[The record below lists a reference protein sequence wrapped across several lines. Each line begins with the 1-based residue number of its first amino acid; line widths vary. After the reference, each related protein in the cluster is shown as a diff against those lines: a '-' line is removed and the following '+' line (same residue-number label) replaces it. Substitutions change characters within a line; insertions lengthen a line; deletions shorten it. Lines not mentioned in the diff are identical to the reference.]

1 MSADGAILST
11 EDLTKTFGGLV
22 AVDNVS
28 IDIEGGEITG
38 LIGPNGAGKSTLF
51 NLMTGFLTPDSGT
64 VRFNDQDITDRR
76 PPERAKT
83 GLIRTFQITR
93 ELSGMTVMNNMLL
106 AAQDNPGERVLP
118 TLVKWGDVKTYE
130 NGQRERAEEL
140 LEYLDLTPLKEEYA
154 GNLSGGQRKLLELG
168 RALMSDPDVMLLDEP
183 MAGVNPDLTDH
194 LLEQIEALRAEEGKT
209 FLIVEH
215 DIETIMNISDTVI
228 GMHNGEILARGTPS
242 EVRQNEEMIEAYLG
256 GEV

>member
-1 MSADGAILST
+1 MSGSGPILET
-11 EDLTKTFGGLV
+11 DDITKSFGGLV

-28 IDIEGGEITG
+28 VSVKQGEITG

-51 NLMTGFLTPDSGT
+51 NLMSGFLNPDGGSVTLRGEDVT
-64 VRFNDQDITDRR
+64 ELR
-76 PPERAKT
+76 PDERAQR

-106 AAQDNPGERVLP
+106 AAQDNPGERILP
-118 TLVKWGDVKTYE
+118 LLTQVGTVRETE
-130 NGQRERAEEL
+130 NEQRERAEEL
-140 LEYLDLTPLKEEYA
+140 LKYLELWDLRDEYA

-168 RALMSDPDVMLLDEP
+168 RSLMSDPDVLLLDEP

-194 LLEQIEALRAEEGKT
+194 LLDRIMELRDEENRT

-215 DIETIMNISDTVI
+215 DIDTIMSISDTVI
-228 GMHNGEILARGTPS
+228 GMHNGEVLVQGEPAVVQQDERLL
-242 EVRQNEEMIEAYLG
+242 EAYLG
-256 GEV
+256 GKV

>member
-1 MSADGAILST
+1 MSDSVPILET
-11 EDLTKTFGGLV
+11 ENVTRSFGGLV

-28 IDIEGGEITG
+28 VSLRQGEITG

-51 NLMTGFLTPDSGT
+51 NLVSGFLDPDDGT
-64 VRFNDQDITDRR
+64 VMLKGQDVTELR
-76 PPERAKT
+76 PDERAER

-106 AAQDNPGERVLP
+106 AAQDNPGERIVPLL
-118 TLVKWGDVKTYE
+118 TKLGAAREYE
-130 NGQRERAEEL
+130 NEQRERAEEL
-140 LEYLDLTPLKEEYA
+140 LKYLELWELRDEYA
-154 GNLSGGQRKLLELG
+154 CNLSGGQRKLLELG
-168 RALMSDPDVMLLDEP
+168 RSLMSDPDVLLLDEP

-194 LLEQIEALRAEEGKT
+194 LLDRIMELRDEENRT

-215 DIETIMNISDTVI
+215 DIDTIMSISDTVI
-228 GMHNGEILARGTPS
+228 GMHNGQVLVQGEP
-242 EVRQNEEMIEAYLG
+242 EVVQQDEQLLEAYLG

>member
-1 MSADGAILST
+1 MSDGGSILAT
-11 EDLTKTFGGLV
+11 EGVTKSFGGLV
-22 AVDNVS
+22 AVNDVSVS
-28 IDIEGGEITG
+28 IEKGEITG

-51 NLMTGFLTPDSGT
+51 DLMSGFLDPDDGT
-64 VRFNDQDITDRR
+64 VTLKGEDVTGLR
-76 PPERAKT
+76 PDERAER

-106 AAQDNPGERVLP
+106 AAQENPGERIVPL
-118 TLVKWGDVKTYE
+118 LFRLGNVKEYEGD
-130 NGQRERAEEL
+130 QRERAEDLLKYLEL
-140 LEYLDLTPLKEEYA
+140 WELRDEYA

-168 RALMSDPDVMLLDEP
+168 RSLMSDPDVLLLDEP

-194 LLEQIEALRAEEGKT
+194 LLDRIMELRSEENRT

-215 DIETIMNISDTVI
+215 DIETIMSISDTVI
-228 GMHNGEILARGTPS
+228 GMHNGEILVQGEPET
-242 EVRQNEEMIEAYLG
+242 VQQDEEMLEAYLG